1 MSQDEF
7 DNYLTLL
14 TSLLQLKGEQREAM
28 AEELRAHLEDR
39 LDDLLARGYDRDAA
53 VKLAL
58 EDFGDAAGLAANFS
72 LLVRNRRRRWM
83 MKVTS
88 YSTAAL
94 VLIALG
100 LFALWPE
107 NRPGPAPRQ
116 AIAQQA
122 GPGNAPAEVVKPQA
136 NSNPVTAP
144 ISNPVTNPPSNS
156 RSIPGTVVGGDNS
169 LDEKLAK
176 RITAEF
182 VETPLH
188 EVLSYLSDV
197 AELQIF
203 VNQRALQDE
212 GITVDELISINLK
225 SVRVDMLLDLIL
237 DQGTAGGATYVER
250 DGILIVS
257 TLANLEGASEVR
269 VYNCRDL
276 LAMESPKAEGP
287 KAGGVVP
294 GLEGGGAP
302 GAVPGGVPSGAAP
315 GLMGAGNNPFG
326 AGMGMP
332 IMGGGVGGEM
342 VACEAPTNEAARRA
356 TALKSLIQTAV
367 KPDSWQ
373 DQGGY
378 GTVSDYNGLLVINHT
393 GKTHKQIENVLKMLR
408 EAAGLDQAKTTK
420 VSKR

>member
-14 TSLLQLKGEQREAM
+14 TSLLQLKGEQRQAM

-58 EDFGDAAGLAANFS
+58 EEFGDAAGLAANFS

-122 GPGNAPAEVVKPQA
+122 GAPPPEVAKPQA
-136 NSNPVTAP
+136 NSN
-144 ISNPVTNPPSNS
+144 SK
-156 RSIPGTVVGGDNS
+156 SIPGTVVGGDNS
-169 LDEKLAK
+169 LDEKMSK
-176 RITAEF
+176 RIAAEF
-182 VETPLH
+182 IETPMKD
-188 EVLSYLSDV
+188 VLSYLSDV
-197 AELQIF
+197 AELQMF
-203 VNQRALQDE
+203 VNRKALADD
-212 GITVDELISINLK
+212 GISTEELITINLK
-225 SVRVDMLLDLIL
+225 SVRVDMLLDLVL
-237 DQGTAGGATYVER
+237 EQGTSGGATYVER

-276 LAMESPKAEGP
+276 LAMDSPTKTDGAKAAAAVMGS
-287 KAGGVVP
+287 
-294 GLEGGGAP
+294 EGGFGGGPGGPP
-302 GAVPGGVPSGAAP
+302 GAVPTGAGAPGMPGAGPMMAGGFGGGGVG
-315 GLMGAGNNPFG
+315 GGFG
-326 AGMGMP
+326 GGG
-332 IMGGGVGGEM
+332 MGGGVGGM
-342 VACEAPTNEAARRA
+342 GGAVACEGPLNEEGRRA
-356 TALKSLIQTAV
+356 VALKTLIQTAV

-378 GTVSDYNGLLVINHT
+378 GTISDYNGLLVINHT

-408 EAAGLDQAKTTK
+408 EAAGLEQGKATK